1 MDSRII
7 VVTEGGPHIWAI
19 VNALSDRF
27 GPVTVILETP
37 ESKRALLQ
45 RRARKQGWI
54 SVAGQLGTMVLTRL
68 GKRFLAARADQIAA
82 ENGLET
88 SPHKAQPII
97 DVPSANSPEFLAE
110 IDRS

>member
-1 MDSRII
+1 M
-7 VVTEGGPHIWAI
+7 TEGGPHIWAI

-54 SVAGQLGTMVLTRL
+54 W
-68 GKRFLAARADQIAA
+68 
-82 ENGLET
+82 
-88 SPHKAQPII
+88 SPVSWA
-97 DVPSANSPEFLAE
+97 
-110 IDRS
+110 